1 MSESASSS
9 KATIQET
16 VFYEGGPARG
26 DLVVG
31 LLLALTILGL
41 PLAVAAF
48 VLGLNLLGMRYA
60 KIFMSKIGMTP
71 LLVLG
76 AVFGVL
82 QVALGVEM
90 MANGW
95 QAWSTH

>member
-1 MSESASSS
+1 VL
-9 KATIQET
+9 AT
-16 VFYEGGPARG
+16 AA
-26 DLVVG
+26 LM
-31 LLLALTILGL
+31 LLLN
-41 PLAVAAF
+41 LA
-48 VLGLNLLGMRYA
+48 GMRYA
-60 KIFMSKIGMTP
+60 HVFMARIGMTP

-95 QAWSTH
+95 QAWAGPG